1 MFALMKRLLSLI
13 FLLSLLLLMIL
24 ALGGCGTT
32 GPMLTNARIEPA
44 VISPN
49 ADGVADVAR
58 ISYTIR
64 RPVNISIYF
73 EDESGN
79 RYYFRED
86 KHRGAR
92 DYNVLWGGVIE
103 EPIYLDPDHVIQKYI
118 GQVLPDGRYHWVIE
132 ARDER
137 GRTEQAEGDITIEN
151 ADTDM
156 PEFENFAVNPEVIT
170 PNQDGIDDRA
180 SITYWLT
187 KEVEEIQVY
196 LMNPGDKD
204 RPDRKYPLEPTERE
218 VETTDAGYHFYDYDG
233 GIDKGADPPPDG
245 DYLVVAEAWDQ
256 VGNHNI
262 VTGTLTIKDGGY
274 PRAQIVEG
282 KITMV
287 GPFDSGYT
295 LNIPLGG
302 KMIFTATIE
311 NYGTVPIRT
320 AGPWPGTVYKASENY
335 NTLAYREDES
345 SWFQQSGT
353 WRFGLNYQSNFGQDW
368 PFRFAVG
375 RKDEDLRCEMVDGRE
390 QCFLDPGKRGLVYGT
405 IIWDVIPARNPF
417 RIWGGLLH
425 EDVRIE
431 NNFADVHEIQI
442 ADPRQSPEATPQ
454 ITPQP

>member
-1 MFALMKRLLSLI
+1 MKRLLLL
-13 FLLSLLLLMIL
+13 FLPFSLLMLLAL
-24 ALGGCGTT
+24 LLGGCGSS
-32 GPMLTNARIEPA
+32 GPILSNARIEPD

-58 ISYTIR
+58 ISYTVR
-64 RPVNISIYF
+64 RSGAVSIYF
-73 EDESGN
+73 ENEAGN
-79 RYYFRED
+79 RYYFRQN

-92 DYNVLWGGVIE
+92 NYNVLWGGVIE
-103 EPIYLDPDHVIQKYI
+103 KAIFLDPDHRIQAYM
-118 GQVLPDGRYHWVIE
+118 GQALPDGRYRWVIE
-132 ARDER
+132 AVDEKGDSDR
-137 GRTEQAEGDITIEN
+137 AEGAITITD
-151 ADTDM
+151 ADTDA
-156 PEFENFAVNPEVIT
+156 PKFDNFAVTPVVIT
-170 PNQDGIDDRA
+170 PNQDGIGDRA

-187 KEVEEIQVY
+187 KDVEEIQVY
-196 LMNPGDKD
+196 LMNPSD
-204 RPDRKYPLEPTERE
+204 PDNPGRKYPLEPTERE
-218 VETTDAGYHFYDYDG
+218 VKPTDKGYHFYDYDG

-245 DYLVVAEAWDQ
+245 DYLVVAEAWDK

-274 PRAQIVEG
+274 PRASIVKGE
-282 KITMV
+282 ITMV
-287 GPFDSGYT
+287 GPFDSGYQ

-311 NYGTVPIRT
+311 NDGRVPIRT

-335 NTLAYREDES
+335 NTLAYRENDS
-345 SWFQQSGT
+345 SWFEQSGT

-375 RKDEDLRCEMVDGRE
+375 RKNEDLRCETVDGLE

-431 NNFADVHEIQI
+431 NNYADVHEIQI
-442 ADPRQSPEATPQ
+442 ADPKQSRSQ
-454 ITPQP
+454 

>member
-1 MFALMKRLLSLI
+1 MLKRICFSI
-13 FLLSLLLLMIL
+13 SFLWLLML
-24 ALGGCGTT
+24 ALTACGAS

-49 ADGVADVAR
+49 ADGVNDVAR
-58 ISYTIR
+58 IAYTVR
-64 RPVNISIYF
+64 RPGNISIYF
-73 EDESGN
+73 EDESGQ
-79 RYYFRED
+79 RYYFRQD

-103 EPIYLDPDHVIQKYI
+103 KPVFLDPGHVIKTYI
-118 GQVLPDGRYHWVIE
+118 GRVLPDGAYTWVIE
-132 ARDER
+132 ATDER
-137 GRTEQAEGDITIEN
+137 GRTDRTEGRITIQQ
-151 ADTDM
+151 ADTQA
-156 PEFENFAVNPEVIT
+156 PEFENFSVNPKVFT

-187 KEVEEIQVY
+187 KDVEEVQVY
-196 LMNPGDKD
+196 LLNPADPHN
-204 RPDRKYPLEPTERE
+204 PDRKYPLEPTERE
-218 VETTDAGYHFYDYDG
+218 LKATEKGYHFYDYDG
-233 GIDKGADPPPDG
+233 GIDKGADPPHDG
-245 DYLVVAEAWDQ
+245 DYLVVAEAWDK
-256 VGNHNI
+256 VGNHTV

-274 PRAQIVEG
+274 PRANIVEG

-287 GPFDSGYT
+287 GPFDNGYQ
-295 LNIPLGG
+295 LNIPLDG

-311 NYGTVPIRT
+311 NDGKVPIRT

-335 NTLAYREDES
+335 NTLAYRENDP
-345 SWFQQSGT
+345 SWFEQSGT

-375 RKDEDLRCEMVDGRE
+375 RKDEDLRCEIVDGRE

-405 IIWDVIPARNPF
+405 IIWDIIPPRNPF

-442 ADPRQSPEATPQ
+442 ANPKQ
-454 ITPQP
+454 

>member
-1 MFALMKRLLSLI
+1 MKRISLAL
-13 FLLSLLLLMIL
+13 FVLALAALALTACGSTGPIL
-24 ALGGCGTT
+24 A
-32 GPMLTNARIEPA
+32 NARIEPD

-58 ISYTIR
+58 IAYTIR
-64 RPVNISIYF
+64 RPGTISIYF
-73 EDESGN
+73 EDDAGH
-79 RYYFRED
+79 RYYFRKD
-86 KHRGAR
+86 QHRGAR

-103 EPIYLDPDHVIQKYI
+103 KPIYLDPDRTIEAYI
-118 GQVLPDGRYHWVIE
+118 GQVLPDGRYRWVIE
-132 ARDER
+132 ATDAR
-137 GRTEQAEGDITIEN
+137 GFTDRAEGVITIRD
-151 ADTDM
+151 ADTEM

-187 KEVEEIQVY
+187 KDVEEVQVY
-196 LMNPGDKD
+196 LMNPRDPENAD
-204 RPDRKYPLEPTERE
+204 RKYPRKYPLEPTERE
-218 VETTDAGYHFYDYDG
+218 VEPTEAGYHFYDYDG

-245 DYLVVAEAWDQ
+245 DYLVVAEAWDK

-287 GPFDSGYT
+287 GPLDSGYK

-302 KMIFTATIE
+302 KLIFTATIE
-311 NYGTVPIRT
+311 NYGRVPIRT

-335 NTLAYREDES
+335 NTLAYRENEP
-345 SWFQQSGT
+345 SWFEQSGT

-368 PFRFAVG
+368 PFRYAVG
-375 RKDEDLRCEMVDGRE
+375 RKAEDLRCELIDGRE
-390 QCFLDPGKRGLVYGT
+390 QCFLDPGERGLVYGT
-405 IIWDVIPARNPF
+405 IIWDIIPPRNPF

-431 NNFADVHEIQI
+431 NNFADVHEIEI
-442 ADPRQSPEATPQ
+442 ADPNQAP
-454 ITPQP
+454 

>member
-1 MFALMKRLLSLI
+1 MFVLMKRLLSLI
-13 FLLSLLLLMIL
+13 FLSSLLLLAAL
-24 ALGGCGTT
+24 LLGGCGAA
-32 GPMLTNARIEPA
+32 GPILTDARIEPD

-64 RPVNISIYF
+64 RPSEISIYF
-73 EDESGN
+73 EDEAGH
-79 RYYFRED
+79 RYYFREN

-103 EPIYLDPDHVIQKYI
+103 EQIYLDPDHIISAYI
-118 GQVLPDGRYHWVIE
+118 GRVLPDGRYHWVIE
-132 ARDER
+132 ATDER
-137 GRTEQAEGDITIEN
+137 GKTDRAEGDITIEN
-151 ADTDM
+151 ADTDV
-156 PEFENFAVNPEVIT
+156 PQFENFAVNPEVIT

-196 LMNPGDKD
+196 LMNPHDKD
-204 RPDRKYPLEPTERE
+204 NPNRKYPLEPTERE
-218 VETTDAGYHFYDYDG
+218 VEPTDAGYHFYDYDG

-245 DYLVVAEAWDQ
+245 DYLVVAEAWDK

-287 GPFDSGYT
+287 GPFDSGYK

-335 NTLAYREDES
+335 NTLAYREDEP
-345 SWFQQSGT
+345 SWFEQSGT

-375 RKDEDLRCEMVDGRE
+375 RKDEDLRCEMIDGRE

-442 ADPRQSPEATPQ
+442 ADPRQSPQT
-454 ITPQP
+454 TPQP

>member
-1 MFALMKRLLSLI
+1 MKRLL
-13 FLLSLLLLMIL
+13 FHLLFSFVLLGAGLVLV
-24 ALGGCGTT
+24 GCSAT
-32 GPMLTNARIEPA
+32 GPILTNARIEPS

-49 ADGVADVAR
+49 ADGQADVAR

-64 RPVNISIYF
+64 RPSEISIYF
-73 EDESGN
+73 EDEAGQ
-79 RYYFRED
+79 RYYFRQN
-86 KHRGAR
+86 KHRGPR

-103 EPIYLDPDHVIQKYI
+103 EPIFLEPEHLLKERYI
-118 GQVLPDGRYHWVIE
+118 GRVLPDGRYRWVIE

-137 GRTEQAEGDITIEN
+137 GRQDVAEGEIEIVD
-151 ADTDM
+151 ADTEM
-156 PEFENFAVNPEVIT
+156 PQFENFAVNPAVIT
-170 PNQDGIDDRA
+170 PNQDGIGDRA

-187 KEVEEIQVY
+187 KDVEEIQVY
-196 LMNPGDKD
+196 LMNPHD
-204 RPDRKYPLEPTERE
+204 PENPERKYPLEPVERE
-218 VETTDAGYHFYDYDG
+218 VESTDAGYHFYDYDG

-245 DYLVVAEAWDQ
+245 DYLVVAEAWDK

-274 PRAQIVEG
+274 PRANIVKGE
-282 KITMV
+282 ITMV
-287 GPFDSGYT
+287 GPFDSGYK

-311 NYGTVPIRT
+311 NNGKVPIRT

-335 NTLAYREDES
+335 NTLAYREGED
-345 SWFQQSGT
+345 SWFEQSGT

-375 RKDEDLRCEMVDGRE
+375 RKNEDLRCEIIDDRE

-442 ADPRQSPEATPQ
+442 ADPKQ
-454 ITPQP
+454 